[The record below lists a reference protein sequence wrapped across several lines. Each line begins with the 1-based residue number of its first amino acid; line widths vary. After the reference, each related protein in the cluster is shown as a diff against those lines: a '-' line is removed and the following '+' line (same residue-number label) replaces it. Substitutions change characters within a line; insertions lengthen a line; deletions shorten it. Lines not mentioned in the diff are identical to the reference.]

1 MGRKPSK
8 PGAIPRFRARRQKS
22 GAVHFYYDHGG
33 KPRRETP
40 LGSDY
45 GLAIKRW
52 AELEHASDLPPP
64 AILLFRH
71 VAEAYRRE
79 VIPTKAPRTQRDNM
93 VELANLLAFFDDPPA
108 PFEAIEPQHVKKY
121 IRWRKAAPVR
131 AQREKALLSHI
142 WNWSAEEG
150 YTALPNPCALVKA
163 KGGSKGRK
171 VYIEDDQF
179 KAVWEKADACLRDL
193 MDFAYLTGQRP
204 GDCITDSAKPKSA
217 TASCTVTQG
226 KTGKRLRI
234 EVHGRIAGID
244 RAHPQA
250 QGRVQGPQ
258 HAPGGQR
265 VSAAPSAYTRC
276 RNRFKAAQ
284 HGGWRA
290 MVCSSATCGQTPQ
303 PTRPRIVRRHSA
315 GAEAARPRQRHDDRA
330 LHAQPQGRKGHA
342 DPLIAERRDF
352 CGARWKAETRCC
364 ILEAEVGI
372 EPAYADLQSGLDSS
386 NGAVVSLV
394 CAPHLVQ

>member
-163 KGGSKGRK
+163 KGGSRGRK

-204 GDCITDSAKPKSA
+204 GDCITFSETQIRDGVLHFKQSKTGARVPMEVRGELEQLIERIRKRKASAKVHSL
-217 TASCTVTQG
+217 
-226 KTGKRLRI
+226 RLMVN
-234 EVHGRIAGID
+234 EFGRPVGLHAWSNRWRNACNKAGVAGIQLRD
-244 RAHPQA
+244 LRAKAATDKTESSGDIRQA
-250 QGRVQGPQ
+250 QKQLGHSNVTTTEGY
-258 HAPGGQR
+258 
-265 VSAAPSAYTRC
+265 V
-276 RNRFKAAQ
+276 RNRRGEK
-284 HGGWRA
+284 
-290 MVCSSATCGQTPQ
+290 VT
-303 PTRPRIVRRHSA
+303 PTR
-315 GAEAARPRQRHDDRA
+315 
-330 LHAQPQGRKGHA
+330 
-342 DPLIAERRDF
+342 
-352 CGARWKAETRCC
+352 
-364 ILEAEVGI
+364 
-372 EPAYADLQSGLDSS
+372 
-386 NGAVVSLV
+386 
-394 CAPHLVQ
+394 